1 MSDNRKFDQPCA
13 LAPRSWGLLVKC
25 PRGGPPHLLGDRCGR
40 QIPRFV
46 TGEPLGAPLLRPS
59 RSSALGWACW
69 GP

>member
-46 TGEPLGAPLLRPS
+46 TEEPLGAPLLRPS
-59 RSSALGWACW
+59 RSSALGWAFW

>member
-1 MSDNRKFDQPCA
+1 MSENRKFGQFCA

-25 PRGGPPHLLGDRCGR
+25 PRGAPPGLLGDRWCR

-59 RSSALGWACW
+59 RSAALGWACW